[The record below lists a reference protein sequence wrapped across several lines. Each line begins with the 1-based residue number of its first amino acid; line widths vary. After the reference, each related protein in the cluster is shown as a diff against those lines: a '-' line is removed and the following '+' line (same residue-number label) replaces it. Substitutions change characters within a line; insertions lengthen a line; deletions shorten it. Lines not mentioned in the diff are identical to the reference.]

1 MAASHTRTRVAP
13 NLYRRGDGRFV
24 AGLTI
29 EGRWCMRTLA
39 ARTKREALIELAL
52 LRASAAAPPAD
63 QPVLVAT
70 ALEEFLARFSA
81 QVSSGERGPRTLEH
95 YRWALTEYVLPAWGE
110 RELPSIGPD
119 EVVSLSQ
126 ALREQGAQAP
136 TLRAVEAAESRLFSF
151 ACRRGYIEQNPF
163 SKLERGE
170 RAKAR
175 AEDRRVLTQDEVE
188 RLLASAEGLMSRT
201 LLACL
206 LYTGMRQGEL
216 LGLRW
221 QDVDFERGLLR
232 LRLQLQRPGKGRPA
246 TLAPLKMDSQREVV
260 LLPQLAGLLRAHRA
274 QSLHA
279 HEEDFVFSRGDG
291 APLHY
296 SQMNRLLRKMAKA
309 AGVEQV
315 SAHVFRRTF
324 ASHLIIEQGL
334 DVVRV
339 QRQLGHSRPSVTSDR
354 YSFLF
359 EQARHADEL
368 RQGMAA
374 SAFAA
379 PLGPAEPHALVN
391 A

>member
-1 MAASHTRTRVAP
+1 
-13 NLYRRGDGRFV
+13 
-24 AGLTI
+24 
-29 EGRWCMRTLA
+29 
-39 ARTKREALIELAL
+39 
-52 LRASAAAPPAD
+52 
-63 QPVLVAT
+63 
-70 ALEEFLARFSA
+70 
-81 QVSSGERGPRTLEH
+81 
-95 YRWALTEYVLPAWGE
+95 
-110 RELPSIGPD
+110 
-119 EVVSLSQ
+119 
-126 ALREQGAQAP
+126 
-136 TLRAVEAAESRLFSF
+136 
-151 ACRRGYIEQNPF
+151 
-163 SKLERGE
+163 
-170 RAKAR
+170 
-175 AEDRRVLTQDEVE
+175 
-188 RLLASAEGLMSRT
+188 MSRS

-232 LRLQLQRPGKGRPA
+232 LRLQLQRPGKGRA
-246 TLAPLKMDSQREVV
+246 AALAPLKMDSQRDVV
-260 LLPQLAGLLRAHRA
+260 LLPQLAGLLREQRA
-274 QSLHA
+274 QCPHSSD
-279 HEEDFVFSRGDG
+279 EDFVFSRGDG

-309 AGVEQV
+309 AGVEKV

-374 SAFAA
+374 SAYAA
-379 PLGPAEPHALVN
+379 PLGLAEPHAL
-391 A
+391 AES